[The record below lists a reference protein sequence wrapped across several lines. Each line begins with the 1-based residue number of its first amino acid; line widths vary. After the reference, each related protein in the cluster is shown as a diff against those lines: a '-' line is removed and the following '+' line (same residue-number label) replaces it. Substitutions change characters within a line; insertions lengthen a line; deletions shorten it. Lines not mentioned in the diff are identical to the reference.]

1 MSKLYKALIQERADL
16 TKEQKALF
24 SAADTTGVELTAEQ
38 KARDDA
44 IFARLKEIAPE
55 IERQERRRENERNA
69 PALESAVEDFGIDPV
84 AALKAE
90 TLDRA
95 AAYRAGL
102 PYRITGGDVR
112 AAAKPFNSLGENML
126 EAVRFARNKEKSIAY
141 RQYEANIQKMLA
153 ATGLNET
160 VGSEGGVL
168 VQTDYIAG
176 VLAPLHDV
184 GPFTSRARNIPVST
198 DANGVVLFG
207 VDETSRANGSR
218 WGGVRGYRVAE
229 TGTLTKSQPAFRKIR
244 LELKKYGVLGYSTD
258 ELLRDASAMESIFS
272 RAAGEELSFM
282 ANDDLLNGDGTG
294 GPLGALNAGTLV
306 SQAKESGQAAATVVN
321 ANLVK
326 MWQRLHPSYRAN
338 AVWYINSEV
347 EPQLDQLSIPVGA
360 AALEPRYVAYRP
372 DGVMTIKGK
381 PVVVTEFNAALG
393 TVGDI
398 VLANFADDY
407 ITIDKGGV
415 QYATSLHLEFLTDQ
429 MAFRWI
435 YRFDGQPVHASAITP
450 YKGSNTQ
457 SAFVAL
463 ATRA

>member
-24 SAADTTGVELTAEQ
+24 SAADASGVELTAEQ
-38 KARDDA
+38 KQRDDA
-44 IFARLKEIAPE
+44 IYARLQELAPE
-55 IERQERRRENERNA
+55 IERQERRRENERT
-69 PALESAVEDFGIDPV
+69 AVAVDISDASDAGDPV
-84 AALKAE
+84 TALKAE
-90 TLDRA
+90 TLGRA
-95 AAYRAGL
+95 AAYRAGV
-102 PYRITGGDVR
+102 PYISGGDVR
-112 AAAKPFNSLGENML
+112 AAAKPFRSLGENML
-126 EAVRFARNKEKSIAY
+126 EAVRFAQHKEKSIAY
-141 RQYEANIQKMLA
+141 RQYEANVQKMLA

-168 VQTDYIAG
+168 VQTDYVAG
-176 VLAPLHDV
+176 VLRPLHDV

-198 DANGVVLFG
+198 DANGIVLFG

-258 ELLRDASAMESIFS
+258 ELLRDASAMESVFAQ
-272 RAAGEELSFM
+272 AAGEELSFM
-282 ANDDLLNGDGTG
+282 ANDDLLNGDGNA
-294 GPLGALNAGTLV
+294 GPLGVLNAGALV

-326 MWQRLHPSYRAN
+326 MWQRMHPSYRAN